1 MSITNHPAS
10 LTTSQK
16 GTPVMTRPRRSLPLF
31 LAVISSIPRASAPGI
46 PAQKTAMAPRAVG
59 LALLASVTAVAFA
72 GCASAD
78 TASSMDT
85 PISAES
91 SSQPSTEETAPAAAP
106 VEESEQDRIW
116 RICYDPSGNATQVNT
131 NPAVIDEVLS
141 DYPPEW
147 SSAAPVPT
155 AAVEAICHQ
164 AIPDSG
170 IKDTWWVHFTE
181 LEAGYQAAVAWKAQ
195 LDSAGAVGTCRE
207 GMDLSNGPSGT
218 YFCGYDLPSGYGAAI
233 TNGNGAV
240 DLRIQSPI
248 S

>member
-1 MSITNHPAS
+1 VSTTDPKPA
-10 LTTSQK
+10 
-16 GTPVMTRPRRSLPLF
+16 
-31 LAVISSIPRASAPGI
+31 RASARKRVKVSRG
-46 PAQKTAMAPRAVG
+46 ASLGA
-59 LALLASVTAVAFA
+59 LASMTVLVVA

-78 TASSMDT
+78 TTSSIAT
-85 PISAES
+85 PNSAES
-91 SSQPSTEETAPAAAP
+91 TTAPSPEDTAPAAAP

-170 IKDTWWVHFTE
+170 IKDTWWVHFTD

-195 LDSAGAVGTCRE
+195 LDSVGAVGTCRE